1 MIAEHINPGR
11 FRYSSSPRASSAFL
25 ANRQPRPVCDFCALN
40 NQTLPDMHSMG
51 NIQDILHHAA
61 WRGKLL
67 FQTLMKEENIHE
79 TAITT
84 LLGLLEWV
92 VMP

>member
-1 MIAEHINPGR
+1 
-11 FRYSSSPRASSAFL
+11 
-25 ANRQPRPVCDFCALN
+25 
-40 NQTLPDMHSMG
+40 MG

-61 WRGKLL
+61 WCGKLL

-92 VMP
+92 VMPEHIRNAPAAQQHRINEALQGLAGECFVA